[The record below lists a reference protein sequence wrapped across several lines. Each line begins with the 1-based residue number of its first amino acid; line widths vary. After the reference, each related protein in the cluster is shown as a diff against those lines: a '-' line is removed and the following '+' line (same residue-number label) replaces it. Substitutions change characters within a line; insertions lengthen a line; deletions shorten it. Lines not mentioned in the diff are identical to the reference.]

1 MDFNLSEE
9 QQMLLDSIEKFV
21 ANEYDFDTRR
31 ELADSEQGF
40 STDNWK
46 KFAEFGWLGVP
57 FEEQHGGFA
66 GSIVDVMI
74 MAEAFGKVL
83 LTEPFVPSV
92 VLGGS
97 LIDQLGNSAQ
107 KAEYLPALVDGKLQ
121 LALAY
126 SEARA
131 GGNPAYVT
139 TKATRAGNADDF
151 VLNGE
156 KTTVLNGHAA
166 DYLLVTARSSGEDRD
181 ARGIEIFAVDANSEG
196 IARRT
201 YPTVDGLR
209 AAEIKFDD
217 VRVPA
222 GQRLGDPNN
231 NLTVLETV
239 LDQAIVAVGAEAVGA
254 MEALVNT
261 TVEYAQTREQF
272 GTPIGKFQAL
282 QHRMVDMFIAHE
294 ESKSLLYMAAL
305 RSLEGGDVAKRAA
318 SALKVQ
324 LAKAGRLVGQEA
336 VQIHGGMG
344 MTDALNVGHY
354 FKRLTAIDTLFGSH
368 DYHLERYAQLDQA

>member
-1 MDFNLSEE
+1 MDFNFSEE

-21 ANEYDFDTRR
+21 ANEYDFETRR
-31 ELADSEQGF
+31 QLANSELGF
-40 STDNWK
+40 SLANWQ
-46 KFAEFGWLGVP
+46 KFSEFGWLGVP
-57 FEEQHGGFA
+57 FAEQHGGFA
-66 GSIVDVMI
+66 GSMIDVMI

-83 LTEPFVPSV
+83 VTEPFVPSI
-92 VLGGS
+92 VLGGR
-97 LIDQLGNSAQ
+97 LIEALGNSAQ
-107 KAEYLPALVDGKLQ
+107 RAEFMPPLIGGKLQ

-126 SEARA
+126 SEVGS
-131 GGNPAYVT
+131 GGNPACV
-139 TKATRAGNADDF
+139 ATRAVRDGNGDDY
-151 VLNGE
+151 VISGE
-156 KTTVLNGHAA
+156 KLIVLNGHAA
-166 DYLLVTARSSGEDRD
+166 DYLLITARSSGDERD
-181 ARGIEIFAVDANSEG
+181 SEGIEIFAVDVKSEG
-196 IARRT
+196 ITSRA

-209 AAEIKFDD
+209 AADLKFDE

-222 GQRLGDPNN
+222 GQRLGDPKG
-231 NLTVLETV
+231 NLNALETV
-239 LDQAIVAVGAEAVGA
+239 IDEAIVALGAEAVGA
-254 MEALVNT
+254 MEVLVKT

-324 LAKAGRLVGQEA
+324 LGKAGRLVGQEA

-344 MTDALNVGHY
+344 MTDELNVGHY
-354 FKRLTAIDTLFGSH
+354 FKRLTAIDALFGSH
-368 DYHLERYAQLDQA
+368 DYHLERYARLS